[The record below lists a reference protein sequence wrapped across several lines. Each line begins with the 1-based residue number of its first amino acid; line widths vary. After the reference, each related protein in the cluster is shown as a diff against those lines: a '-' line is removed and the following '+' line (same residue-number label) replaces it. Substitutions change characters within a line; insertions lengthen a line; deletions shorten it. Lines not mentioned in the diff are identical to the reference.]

1 MGDRI
6 ENRKKKLIL
15 VVYTILWSLWMI
27 YVINTYFYLV
37 EHFDKDE
44 YIQTYSSILVV
55 GMVVIGVVM
64 GVVLMKSLDDLSK
77 KRKKEK

>member
-1 MGDRI
+1 MGDGI

-27 YVINTYFYLV
+27 YIINTYFYLV
-37 EHFDKDE
+37 EHFDNDE
-44 YIQTYSSILVV
+44 YIQTYSLVLVV
-55 GMVVIGVVM
+55 GMVFIGVVM
-64 GVVLMKSLDDLSK
+64 GIVLMKSLDDLSK